1 MKTARRRFLQ
11 TVAGTASL
19 GLVDVSWLRGLA
31 SFGAEPPPD
40 KVQFSPDLE
49 PLVRLIE
56 ETPRERCVAVF
67 IDQLRRGRDRH
78 RRRQRQLVEPKHLE
92 EQHRFPTGSLR
103 SRAIRR

>member
-49 PLVRLIE
+49 PLVPAMYAAVYESIAAHSRLGLNVVSDFGPHGAIH
-56 ETPRERCVAVF
+56 PRRKPG
-67 IDQLRRGRDRH
+67 ISGQMT
-78 RRRQRQLVEPKHLE
+78 QTLVMS
-92 EQHRFPTGSLR
+92 GG
-103 SRAIRR
+103 